1 MSSDDRDEWTPWLV
15 DTAYVMTLVLGFY
28 FYGLGAVAL
37 LALARMS
44 GHWMGTESVRRGIVE

>member
-1 MSSDDRDEWTPWLV
+1 MSSDDRDEWPPWLV
-15 DTAYVMTLVLGFY
+15 DAAYVMTLVLGVC

-37 LALARMS
+37 RALARMS